1 VQILAEAHCKYPLLW
16 SLVCMAPNFLHHE
29 HGSPQSLDLHFANRT
44 RKMMV
49 SCHIAALSARRTD
62 THACSLFGP
71 ALELTK
77 QVQRFE
83 GRSHFVL
90 TQGE

>member
-1 VQILAEAHCKYPLLW
+1 VQILAKAHWKYPLLW
-16 SLVCMAPNFLHHE
+16 SLACMAPNFLHHE
-29 HGSPQSLDLHFANRT
+29 QGSPQSLDLNFANRT
-44 RKMMV
+44 RKMTV

-62 THACSLFGP
+62 TRACSLFGP

-83 GRSHFVL
+83 GRSHLVP